1 MSKNGIYLQELIVEM
16 AGLIREHYADG
27 KTSIYNNAFVD
38 NSWNIKLNSLVDN
51 IIKKYNMKVSGW
63 SKSDLQKIIG
73 QIVFKYKFHELNK
86 EDIES
91 FFEREINLPDEQF
104 SVIRPVY
111 GVSIKN
117 ADTIELGPFV
127 IFTKDLA
134 RRWLDQKLEQ
144 FSEQVQYNHID
155 DVVSIDAEYFI
166 KIEVRSKTG
175 RRAVEIADDRFDAF
189 ESVIKFMQI
198 ENQNYNVCVLN
209 DESVAVKKVVAISSN
224 GYHSN
229 SSLKGLYRM
238 MELDENE
245 IKKDN
250 FPIIWEMME
259 EYNNGNI
266 NEWKKRILL
275 AIICVGHAAREYN
288 EVNKF
293 LQYIFAMEII
303 MHNNADGLISPSIAN
318 QIAETS
324 AFIISDD
331 IDSRKDIYKKAK
343 EVYSKR
349 SAAVHGGSNNIS
361 EDLIIKARSIVYCLI
376 HSILRSEELMRL
388 SNAKDLYEWTMNRR
402 FK

>member
-16 AGLIREHYADG
+16 AGLIRERYIDG

-38 NSWNIKLNSLVDN
+38 NSWNIRLSSLVDT
-51 IIKKYNMKVSGW
+51 IIKKYNTKVSGL
-63 SKSDLQKIIG
+63 SKSDLKKIIG
-73 QIVFKYKFHELNK
+73 QIVFDYKFRELNK
-86 EDIES
+86 EDIENK
-91 FFEREINLPDEQF
+91 FEREINLPDEQF

-134 RRWLDQKLEQ
+134 RSYLEQKLAQ
-144 FSEQVQYNHID
+144 FSEHVRHDHIE
-155 DVVSIDAEYFI
+155 DVMSIDVEYYI
-166 KIEVRSKTG
+166 KIEVKAKTG
-175 RRAVEIADDRFDAF
+175 QRAVEIADDRFDAF

-198 ENQNYNVCVLN
+198 ENKNYNVCLLN

-224 GYHSN
+224 GYHST
-229 SSLKGLYRM
+229 SSLKGLYRI

-245 IKKDN
+245 MKKEN
-250 FPIIWEMME
+250 FSIIWEMLE
-259 EYNNGNI
+259 EYNNGDI

-288 EVNKF
+288 GVNKF

-331 IDSRKDIYKKAK
+331 INSRKDIYRKAK

-361 EDLIIKARSIVYCLI
+361 DDLIAKARSIVYCLI
-376 HSILRSEELMRL
+376 HSILRSEELMQLR
-388 SNAKDLYEWTMNRR
+388 NAKDLYEWTMNRR